1 MTQTQTTASQAH
13 GGMTAQVQEEII
25 RIATRSY
32 ERLPLF
38 EVVMDRAVQALGP
51 TLRAALNVQAD
62 VALQAVDYL
71 ACGDALAAAPDPGLI
86 ALVNAAP
93 WDGALAVTIDPD
105 LLFSTLEIMLGAPDP
120 AAAKAD
126 AAEGS
131 AAAAWQ
137 PRAFTAIEKRLAGR
151 LVGLAL
157 HEVATAFEPLEKVS
171 FTAGA
176 MESGPRDV
184 MLAPV
189 DAACARVTLRIT
201 LNGRGG
207 LMCLIVPHRTM
218 DTVRPQLAQSRTAA
232 QLGSDPGSRALLSQS
247 LNHTPVTLT
256 AVLHER
262 DVPLAEVLG
271 WKPGQVLNL
280 GIDSSHE
287 VTVACS
293 GKDMFRAAIGRR
305 KNGSVALR
313 VTATFEETEEEEED
327 ANGALD

>member
-1 MTQTQTTASQAH
+1 MTQTQATAAQGH

-25 RIATRSY
+25 RIALRSY

-105 LLFSTLEIMLGAPDP
+105 LLFSALEIMLGAPD
-120 AAAKAD
+120 AAEAKAD
-126 AAEGS
+126 TAEGPG
-131 AAAAWQ
+131 AVAWQ

-171 FTAGA
+171 FAAGA

-184 MLAPV
+184 VLAPV
-189 DAACARVTLRIT
+189 DAACARVTLRID

-207 LMCLIVPHRTM
+207 LMCLIVPHRTL
-218 DTVRPQLAQSRTAA
+218 DRVRPLLAQSRTAA

-262 DVPLAEVLG
+262 DVTLADVLG

-280 GIDSSHE
+280 GIDSTHE

-313 VTATFEETEEEEED
+313 VTAAFEETKEED
-327 ANGALD
+327 AHGALD